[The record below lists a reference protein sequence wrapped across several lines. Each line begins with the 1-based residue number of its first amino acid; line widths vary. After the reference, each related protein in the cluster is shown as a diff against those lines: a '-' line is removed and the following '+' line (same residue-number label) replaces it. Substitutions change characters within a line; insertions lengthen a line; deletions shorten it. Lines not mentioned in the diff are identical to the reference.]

1 MTDPRR
7 TNEYRVKRA
16 KFLAHS
22 DLICHW
28 CGRQTY
34 TSVKPWHPMKATIDH
49 LIEVDLAS
57 SLALD
62 TSAWVVAC
70 GPCNS
75 SRGAS
80 FGNRKPKRSPIARS
94 SREW

>member
-1 MTDPRR
+1 
-7 TNEYRVKRA
+7 
-16 KFLAHS
+16 
-22 DLICHW
+22 
-28 CGRQTY
+28 
-34 TSVKPWHPMKATIDH
+34 MKATIDH

-62 TSAWVVAC
+62 VTAWVVAC

-80 FGNRKPKRSPIARS
+80 FGNRKPKRSPTSRS